1 MVIRIKE
8 VANKAHYVQLLTDSL
23 HLCQLRQSK
32 KHDYGKKQ
40 EQQRYETYKQILSHK
55 YTKFKQINICTSVLK
70 NYKVSHREIKICI
83 HRS

>member
-23 HLCQLRQSK
+23 HFRQLRQSK

-40 EQQRYETYKQILSHK
+40 EQQRYQTYKQILSHK

-70 NYKVSHREIKICI
+70 TTRFHTEK
-83 HRS
+83 